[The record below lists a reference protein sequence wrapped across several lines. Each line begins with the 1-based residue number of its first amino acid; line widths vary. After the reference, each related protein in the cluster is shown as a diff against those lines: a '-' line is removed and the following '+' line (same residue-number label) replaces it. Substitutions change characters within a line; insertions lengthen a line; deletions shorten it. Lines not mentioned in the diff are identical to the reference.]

1 MGPIVAW
8 VWLEPVVAAL
18 LPGMLVRA
26 SAEFVLEPAAFAVF
40 VVGPD
45 LQTAVAA
52 VIAVLVAGG

>member
-1 MGPIVAW
+1 
-8 VWLEPVVAAL
+8 
-18 LPGMLVRA
+18 MLVRA